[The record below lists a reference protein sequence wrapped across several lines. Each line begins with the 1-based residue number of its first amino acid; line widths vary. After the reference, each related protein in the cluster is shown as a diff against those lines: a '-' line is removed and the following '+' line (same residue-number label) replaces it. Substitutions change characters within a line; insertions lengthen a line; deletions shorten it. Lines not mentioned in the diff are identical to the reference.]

1 MHPWG
6 NSSKVYVIS
15 SRNGHEV
22 SSLHISFEYFRHVL
36 DEIEY
41 LPAERQ
47 VLSKERFLID
57 GTLK

>member
-1 MHPWG
+1 M
-6 NSSKVYVIS
+6 
-15 SRNGHEV
+15 
-22 SSLHISFEYFRHVL
+22 SSLHISREYFRHVL

-57 GTLK
+57 VTLK